1 MVGIFEAAGYAA
13 MEKASE
19 LTPPYN
25 PSEIMSRTNRI
36 NYHHNNY
43 DGKRIADSILDD
55 IGYAGERRFD
65 RHDPADRIINPLTPF
80 CSASFFTV
88 SRHSMTG
95 TCFSFFQSAV

>member
-65 RHDPADRIINPLTPF
+65 RHDPADRIIQNKVRDKSNMSLYETLMF
-80 CSASFFTV
+80 DYN
-88 SRHSMTG
+88 RN
-95 TCFSFFQSAV
+95 